1 MAKQTAARKVTNENS
16 IQAAEAVIADLES
29 KRAAL
34 VAARQQDDR
43 DMGSVAYRAHS
54 HGDPEANDQLDE
66 YVESALKH
74 DLQLKSIDAAL
85 EVARQ
90 KLADSKQAE
99 ALATDRKLA
108 QEAREIADRIDAL
121 FASADKHL
129 ALAFDALKAADGRIE
144 ELHRLGF
151 TFPTANQVRLNAS
164 FALQTYLM
172 ALPKYWWNELNHSG
186 IRFLAPGE
194 RRTFSQLWARMVE
207 PITRGIAARLGETK
221 TEREVV

>member
-1 MAKQTAARKVTNENS
+1 MAKNTRTTNDPVE
-16 IQAAEAVIADLES
+16 IAERTLRVLQEKHDRLAEAGKADDAQAADLAF
-29 KRAAL
+29 KAHTGDLRAAAQIETL
-34 VAARQQDDR
+34 TDR
-43 DMGSVAYRAHS
+43 SLKR
-54 HGDPEANDQLDE
+54 E
-66 YVESALKH
+66 YE
-74 DLQLKSIDAAL
+74 LKSIATAIS
-85 EVARQ
+85 VAQQ
-90 KLADSKQAE
+90 KLNEAKQAE
-99 ALATDRKLA
+99 AQAADRKQA
-108 QEAREIADRIDAL
+108 EEAREIADRVDML